1 MKSGVHNLKQIIWF
15 RGAAFAVVGAGT
27 YALFSDLPET
37 LGIGLFI
44 GTLLLL
50 ASFWVMIRPGYM
62 AFEVKSATLYISTD
76 QEGQD
81 EVFLSLPASEL
92 AGYEIVKAYG
102 GLRRTLYL
110 FRSTQQ
116 GIMRSKAVPLGLLSP
131 KDTQK
136 MLGVLSE
143 IKKSNDKLNGG

>member
-15 RGAAFAVVGAGT
+15 RGAAFALVGIGT
-27 YALFSDLPET
+27 YALFSDLPESF
-37 LGIGLFI
+37 GIGIFI

-50 ASFWVMIRPGYM
+50 ASLWIMIRPGYV
-62 AFEVKSATLYISTD
+62 AFEIKSGSIYLSTD
-76 QEGQD
+76 QEAQD

-92 AGYEIVKAYG
+92 AGYEILKAYG

-110 FRSTQQ
+110 YRSTDR
-116 GIMRSKAVPLGLLSP
+116 GIMRSKAVPLGLLSR

-136 MLGVLSE
+136 MVGVLNE
-143 IKKSNDKLNGG
+143 IKRNNGFS